1 MGPTL
6 SKYSTMISSI
16 VFHAQRLHQGV
27 YCSRATLDS
36 ETNEWRYEDAVTSGA
51 ILLAVVVDALG
62 AILQMIVETVRC
74 LRPDSDEEPSEIMG
88 PASKVT
94 EYGKDACAL
103 LKEARDQL
111 IKEADGRDKNGNI
124 GPVVTPEA
132 ITIALLERLACGVLR
147 EGTID
152 IIYLYEECLEYLVWS
167 HIILAKSMLTS
178 HYRR

>member
-1 MGPTL
+1 MV
-6 SKYSTMISSI
+6 SRI
-16 VFHAQRLHQGV
+16 VFHAQLLHQGV
-27 YCSRATLDS
+27 YCSRAVHDPK
-36 ETNEWRYEDAVTSGA
+36 TNEWRYEDAVAKGA

-74 LRPDSDEEPSEIMG
+74 LRDDLDEEPSDMMG
-88 PASKVT
+88 PASKIT
-94 EYGKDACAL
+94 EHGKDACDF

-147 EGTID
+147 DESID
-152 IIYLYEECLEYLVWS
+152 IIHLYEECLEHLVHS
-167 HIILAKSMLTS
+167 PMIKYSQC
-178 HYRR
+178 